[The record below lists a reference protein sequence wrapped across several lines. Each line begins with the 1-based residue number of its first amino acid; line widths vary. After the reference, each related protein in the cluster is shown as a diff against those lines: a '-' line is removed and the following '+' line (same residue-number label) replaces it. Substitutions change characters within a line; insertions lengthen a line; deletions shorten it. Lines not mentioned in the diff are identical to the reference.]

1 MSIENIKHEIF
12 SAISLCSY
20 PPNITD
26 SLLELII
33 KIMTYAHVKSSPNY
47 KIKTISQ
54 EKIIAVRCPL
64 EVPFN
69 KRNYEVPIVIFFSKM
84 FPIEPPKIL
93 LEVSKGSAINPKTK
107 DVDIKTRKII
117 TPSLRAWNQSSNIIN
132 IINEIRNSFSIIFPI
147 YKMKKNQINDKMDL
161 NSNNLNKRNDN
172 YDSMKASNTSNMSNM
187 SNMSNTI
194 NINNNAIF
202 NFVNN
207 SNMTNEKMNTNPSIS
222 SNNDPFANIAS
233 IFTENFIN
241 NQNNNGFNFTF
252 NNNVIQNMNNNFT
265 NLKNQ
270 NNNMMN
276 NNNINVININNINNM
291 NNMNNF
297 DINQMYEKEN
307 KIKNILIE
315 AVFDKISTKLIGE
328 YKKLNQQNKNLNN
341 YKNQFKTEND
351 RMEKYIL
358 KKQEITNECTK
369 NLYIL
374 NNKIQKYHEYI
385 KKEKN
390 KKITENNCLQFINI
404 DNPKLLRAISKEIMY
419 EDLLI
424 MIKKGFEKKKISF
437 DEAISSTR
445 DAARNLFIS
454 KIIIQKGLK

>member
-33 KIMTYAHVKSSPNY
+33 KIMTYSHVKSSPNY

-64 EVPFN
+64 DVPFN

-132 IINEIRNSFSIIFPI
+132 ILNEIRNSFSIIFPI
-147 YKMKKNQINDKMDL
+147 YKMKKNQTNDKMDI
-161 NSNNLNKRNDN
+161 NNNNLNKRNDN
-172 YDSMKASNTSNMSNM
+172 FDSMKASNTSNT

-194 NINNNAIF
+194 NINNNAVF
-202 NFVNN
+202 NIMNNNN
-207 SNMTNEKMNTNPSIS
+207 S
-222 SNNDPFANIAS
+222 NDPFANIAS

-252 NNNVIQNMNNNFT
+252 NNNGIQNMNNNFT

-341 YKNQFKTEND
+341 YKNQFQTEND

-374 NNKIQKYHEYI
+374 NNKIKKYHEYI

-390 KKITENNCLQFINI
+390 NKITENNCLQFINI

-454 KIIIQKGLK
+454 KVIIQKGLK